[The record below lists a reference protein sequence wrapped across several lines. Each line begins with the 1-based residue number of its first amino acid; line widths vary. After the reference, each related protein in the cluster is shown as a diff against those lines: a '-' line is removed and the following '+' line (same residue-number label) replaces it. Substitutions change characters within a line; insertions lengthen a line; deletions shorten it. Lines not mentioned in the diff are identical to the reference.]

1 MDQVLYN
8 IQPQAIATSQV
19 SQLQT
24 IEGKKCMTS
33 IPPTTEG
40 PQGMTW
46 LLLTTE
52 DDMTSTQGLATQS
65 NIYIRKYFVT
75 RMPH

>member
-1 MDQVLYN
+1 MDQVLYS

-24 IEGKKCMTS
+24 IEGTKCMEL
-33 IPPTTEG
+33 IPPTIEG
-40 PQGMTW
+40 PQGMTR

-52 DDMTSTQGLATQS
+52 DDMTSTQGLATQR